1 LGERALTLASTL
13 GDFAL
18 QVNTNLFLGQGYRVL
33 GDYRR
38 AMDAFRQNVVSLEGE
53 LLYTHFDLASYL
65 PSVISRTW
73 LVICL
78 AACGEF
84 TEGIARAEEGL
95 RIAEAADSHSLI
107 VALYG
112 VGAVYLSKG
121 DLHKAIPVLERGL
134 ALCRSWDFLA
144 WFPPIATALGSAYT
158 AAGRV
163 AEAIPLLEQAV
174 SQAGARNRTDEAGLL
189 ANLSRAYLL
198 ASRLEEAMQL
208 AGRALALSREHKQ
221 RSSQAWA
228 LRLLGETGA
237 HRGFQETEQA
247 ETHYRQALALA
258 EELGM
263 RPLQAHCHRGLG
275 TLYAQTGRVERA
287 RAELSAAIDLYR
299 AMDMTFW
306 LPQAE
311 AVLAQVEGR

>member
-1 LGERALTLASTL
+1 
-13 GDFAL
+13 
-18 QVNTNLFLGQGYRVL
+18 
-33 GDYRR
+33 
-38 AMDAFRQNVVSLEGE
+38 VVSLEGE
-53 LLYTHFDLASYL
+53 LLYTRFELASYL

-73 LVICL
+73 LVVCF

-95 RIAEAADSHSLI
+95 QIAEAADPHSLI

-112 VGAVYLSKG
+112 VGFVSLSKG
-121 DLHKAIPVLERGL
+121 DLYRAIPALERGL
-134 ALCRSWDFLA
+134 ALCRSWGFLA
-144 WFPPIATALGSAYT
+144 WFPPIAAALGSAYT

-189 ANLSRAYLL
+189 ANLSRAYRL
-198 ASRLEEAMQL
+198 AGRLEEAIQL
-208 AGRALALSREHKQ
+208 AGRALALSREQKL

-228 LRLLGETGA
+228 LRLLGETDA
-237 HRGFQETEQA
+237 HRGPHGTEQA
-247 ETHYRQALALA
+247 KAHYRQALALA
-258 EELGM
+258 EALGM
-263 RPLQAHCHRGLG
+263 CPLGAHCHFGLG
-275 TLYAQTGRVERA
+275 TLYARTGQVEQA
-287 RAELSAAIDLYR
+287 GAELTTAIALYR

-311 AVLAQVEGR
+311 AVLAQVGG